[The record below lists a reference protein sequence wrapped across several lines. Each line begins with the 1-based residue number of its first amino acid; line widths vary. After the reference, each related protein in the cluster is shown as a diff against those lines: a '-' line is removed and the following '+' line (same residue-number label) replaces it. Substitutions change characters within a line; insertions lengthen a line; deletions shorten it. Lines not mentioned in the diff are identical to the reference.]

1 MINNSRSSENSLGS
15 FRWWLEIFYLK
26 INKFP
31 LKLIIRDKQTLVDLS
46 DTTKHSI
53 SIAARDFVSKLIKT
67 INSKSRA
74 IKLFQNVSRLYLKI
88 TKFN

>member
-1 MINNSRSSENSLGS
+1 M
-15 FRWWLEIFYLK
+15 
-26 INKFP
+26 
-31 LKLIIRDKQTLVDLS
+31 IIRDKQTLVDLS

-88 TKFN
+88 TKSKLLNLIDYQSNVIENWQSEINN